1 LAALAGYA
9 PDDEMR
15 AADLFAI
22 QGAYASTTEA
32 LASRVRS
39 ALQMGLVGAV
49 FLVSRTVTT
58 A

>member
-1 LAALAGYA
+1 
-9 PDDEMR
+9 MR
-15 AADLFAI
+15 AADPFVI
-22 QGAYASTTEA
+22 QGAYASTTGA
-32 LASRVRS
+32 LASRLLS